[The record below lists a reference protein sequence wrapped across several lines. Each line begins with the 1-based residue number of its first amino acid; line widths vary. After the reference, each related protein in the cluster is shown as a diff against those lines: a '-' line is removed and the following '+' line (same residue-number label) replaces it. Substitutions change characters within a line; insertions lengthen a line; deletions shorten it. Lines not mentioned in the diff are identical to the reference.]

1 MKKTILIY
9 NALIYITCFV
19 LSIVGIF
26 TSSFKLETLL
36 LAILSILF
44 LIPVYFVFEN
54 KHLKKSLTFL
64 ARINLI
70 QAFSIIVFGLTYK
83 LIIGPDLS
91 LYLINS
97 GDKLIQF
104 SLKIFNI
111 FAYVNYVKNDGTL
124 ALGIN
129 FIHLLMFVYFYFEA
143 KKIRE

>member
-9 NALIYITCFV
+9 NALIYIICFV
-19 LSIVGIF
+19 LSTIGIF
-26 TSSFKLETLL
+26 TSSFNLETLF
-36 LAILSILF
+36 LAFLSVLF
-44 LIPVYFVFEN
+44 LIPFYFVLEN
-54 KHLKKSLTFL
+54 KHQKKALIFI
-64 ARINLI
+64 ANINLI
-70 QAFSIIVFGLTYK
+70 QAFSVVVFGLTYK
-83 LIIGPDLS
+83 LIIGPDFT

-111 FAYVNYVKNDGTL
+111 FSYFNYVKNDDTL

-129 FIHLLMFVYFYFEA
+129 FIHLLLFLYFYYES